1 MVKAKKK
8 LGLLGGLGF
17 LGFFY
22 FYNHKVLF
30 LLFFM
35 FFSFFSFFIL
45 SKFDG
50 TIQDECFLADQHKA
64 AYWSQKIGGGAS
76 IVLIILLTDTLKIND
91 FELKYTLLVGGLSV
105 IFSIAWIIYA
115 VLLNSYEKE
124 I

>member
-17 LGFFY
+17 LGVLY

-50 TIQDECFLADQHKA
+50 TIQDECFLADQYKA
-64 AYWSQKIGGGAS
+64 AYWSQKIGYGAS
-76 IVLIILLTDTLKIND
+76 ITLIILITDVLNIND
-91 FELKYTLLVGGLSV
+91 FEIKYTLLVGGLSF
-105 IFSIAWIIYA
+105 IFSIAWLIYA
-115 VLLNSYEKE
+115 VLLNLFEKE